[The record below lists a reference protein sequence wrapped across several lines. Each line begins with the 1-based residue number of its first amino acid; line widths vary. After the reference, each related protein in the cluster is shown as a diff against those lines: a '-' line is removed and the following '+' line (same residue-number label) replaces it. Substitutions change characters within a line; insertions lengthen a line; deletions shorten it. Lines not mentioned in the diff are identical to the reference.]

1 MVLTLRQ
8 DIVKLIPEMALVQ
21 FRVQTLVCAFD
32 CQRNRS
38 LKAELLTACLKCI
51 STLETMNAS
60 ESHRDADFV
69 CGGDRFVVLNRFAEI
84 GDWCQ
89 ACDLRFS
96 VARLLYF

>member
-1 MVLTLRQ
+1 M
-8 DIVKLIPEMALVQ
+8 Q

-60 ESHRDADFV
+60 ESHRDANFV
-69 CGGDRFVVLNRFAEI
+69 AAAIDSSSLIDSPRLETGVRLAICDSLSL
-84 GDWCQ
+84 
-89 ACDLRFS
+89 ACCIFE
-96 VARLLYF
+96 